1 MPALVIW
8 PRPRVAD
15 WCCFSGKRPAHTG
28 KTASFSLRSTGAR
41 PIARRRRPRGR
52 EPFPMN
58 DSFDNAEKDQ
68 KIPGRRDHRVIA
80 IRGAREH
87 NLKNVDLDIPRDRL
101 VVFTGLSGSGKSS
114 LAFDTIYAEGQR
126 RYVESLSAY
135 ARQFLEMMQK
145 PDVDQID
152 GLSPAISIEQKT
164 TSRNPRST
172 VGTVTEIYDYMRLLW
187 ARVGVPYSPATGLPI
202 ESQTVSQMVDRVM
215 ALPEGTR
222 LYLLAPVVRGRK
234 GEYRK
239 ELAEF
244 MKKGYQRVKVDGQF
258 YEIAEVPALD
268 KKFTH
273 DIDVVV
279 DRIVVRADISTRL
292 ADLLEQALKLADGL
306 AVAEL
311 ADTPSPSPLVGEGR
325 GGGSGGGA
333 LSRRDRTTATPTPS
347 PQGGGEQRKIAKIHD
362 KSGPERLVFSEK
374 FACPV
379 SGFTI
384 PEIEPRLFSF
394 NNPFGACPKC
404 GGLGVEQHIDADLV
418 IPDKE
423 RTLRRGAIAPWA
435 KSSSPYY
442 VQTLQALGKHYRF
455 TLDTKWKDLP
465 KKTQDAILYGSGET
479 EIRFSY
485 DDGMRAYDTKRAF
498 EGVITNLERRF
509 RETDS
514 DWAREEIARY
524 FTDVPCEACH
534 GYRLKP
540 EALCVKVGGL
550 HIGEVSEMSV
560 KGAARW
566 FTELPQRLTAKQ
578 NEIAVRVLKEIRE
591 RLKFLVDVGLE
602 YLTLARASGTLS
614 GGESQRI
621 RLASQ
626 IGSGL
631 TGVLYVL
638 DEPSIGLHQR
648 DNARLLET
656 LQRLRDLGN
665 TVIVVEHDE
674 DAIRTADH
682 VLDIGPGAGIHGG
695 HLVAQGRIDDL
706 IAAPNSWTGKY
717 LSGEL
722 VVPIP
727 ERRPKNPTRMLKIV
741 GARGNNLKN
750 INAEI
755 PLGLFTCITG
765 VSGGGKSTLLIDTL
779 YKAIAR
785 RLNGANEAP
794 APFDRIEGIEHLD
807 KIIDIDQSPIGR
819 TPRSNPATY
828 TGAFTPIRE
837 WFAGLPESKARGYE
851 PGRFSFNVKG
861 GRCEA
866 CQGDGVIKIEMHF
879 LPDVYV
885 TCDVCKGKRYNR
897 ETLEVLFRGKSIADV
912 LDMTVEEALE
922 FFKAVPRVRDVL
934 TLLHRVGL
942 DYIHV
947 GQQATTLSGGEAQR
961 VKLAKELSKRAT
973 GRTLYILDEPT
984 TGLHFHDVAK
994 LLEVLHELVETGNT
1008 VVVIE
1013 HNLEV
1018 IKTADWIIDLG
1029 PEGGDGGGEIVA
1041 AGTPEDIVREKRSYT
1056 GQFLKPVL
1064 ARGGASKKKRVEAAE

>member
-1 MPALVIW
+1 MNDLFDKA
-8 PRPRVAD
+8 AQEQ
-15 WCCFSGKRPAHTG
+15 S
-28 KTASFSLRSTGAR
+28 
-41 PIARRRRPRGR
+41 RRPGRGGVEDR
-52 EPFPMN
+52 
-58 DSFDNAEKDQ
+58 
-68 KIPGRRDHRVIA
+68 RVIA

-87 NLKNVDLDIPRDRL
+87 NLKNIDLDIPRDRL

-202 ESQTVSQMVDRVM
+202 ESQTISQMVDRIM

-244 MKKGYQRVKVDGQF
+244 MKKGYQRVKIDGKF
-258 YEIAEVPALD
+258 YEIAEAPALD

-279 DRIVVRADISTRL
+279 DRLVVRPDTATRL
-292 ADLLEQALKLADGL
+292 ADSLEQALKLADGL

-311 ADTPSPSPLVGEGR
+311 ADAPNGVSPLDGETDR
-325 GGGSGGGA
+325 PKGSG
-333 LSRRDRTTATPTPS
+333 RRSQSKDTPLPNPA
-347 PQGGGEQRKIAKIHD
+347 PQGGREQSAHAGEKKTKLATAAAANAR
-362 KSGPERLVFSEK
+362 RLVFSEK

-418 IPDKE
+418 IPDKD
-423 RTLRRGAIAPWA
+423 RTLRRGAISPWA

-465 KKTQDAILYGSGET
+465 KKTQDAILYGSGDT

-485 DDGMRAYDTKRAF
+485 DDGIRAYDTRRPF
-498 EGVITNLERRF
+498 EGVITNLERRY

-524 FTDVPCEACH
+524 FTDVPCDACK

-550 HIGEVSEMSV
+550 HIGEVSDMSV
-560 KGAARW
+560 KGAANW
-566 FTELPQRLTAKQ
+566 FTELSQRLSVKQ

-656 LQRLRDLGN
+656 LKRLRDLGN

-674 DAIRTADH
+674 DAIRAADY

-695 HLVAQGRIDDL
+695 HIVAQGKIDDL
-706 IAAPNSWTGKY
+706 IAAPQSWTGKY

-727 ERRPKNPTRMLKIV
+727 ERRPRNPSRTLKII

-750 INAEI
+750 ITAEI
-755 PLGLFTCITG
+755 PLGLFTCVTG
-765 VSGGGKSTLLIDTL
+765 VSGGGKSTLLVDTL
-779 YKAIAR
+779 YKALAR
-785 RLNGANEAP
+785 RLNNASEAP
-794 APFDRIEGIEHLD
+794 APYDRIEGVEHLD

-837 WFAGLPESKARGYE
+837 WFAGLPESRARGYE

-866 CQGDGVIKIEMHF
+866 CQGDGVIRIEMHF

-897 ETLEVLFRGKSIADV
+897 ETLEILFRGKSIADV

-922 FFKAVPRVRDVL
+922 FFKAVPRVREPL
-934 TLLHRVGL
+934 KLLHRVGL

-994 LLEVLHELVETGNT
+994 LLDVLHELVETGNT
-1008 VVVIE
+1008 IVVIE

-1041 AGTPEDIVREKRSYT
+1041 AGTPDDIARTPVSYT
-1056 GQFLKPVL
+1056 GAFLKPVL
-1064 ARGGASKKKRVEAAE
+1064 ARRARGGGKTKRIEAAE

>member
-1 MPALVIW
+1 LW
-8 PRPRVAD
+8 R
-15 WCCFSGKRPAHTG
+15 
-28 KTASFSLRSTGAR
+28 
-41 PIARRRRPRGR
+41 ARRAGDCIAMDEIIKAKRQQAAA
-52 EPFPMN
+52 
-58 DSFDNAEKDQ
+58 NARS
-68 KIPGRRDHRVIA
+68 IT

-87 NLKNVDLDIPRDRL
+87 NLKNVDLTIPRDKL

-164 TSRNPRST
+164 TSKNPRST

-187 ARVGVPYSPATGLPI
+187 ARVGIPYSPATGLPI
-202 ESQTVSQMVDRVM
+202 ESQTVSMMVDRVL

-239 ELAEF
+239 EFADYL
-244 MKKGYQRVKVDGQF
+244 KKGFQRIKVDGAF
-258 YEIAEVPALD
+258 HELAEAPTLD
-268 KKFTH
+268 KKFPH

-279 DRIVVRADISTRL
+279 DRIVVRPDIGQRL
-292 ADLLEQALKLADGL
+292 AESFETALKLAEGL
-306 AVAEL
+306 AVIEY
-311 ADTPSPSPLVGEGR
+311 ADAPAAAVEE
-325 GGGSGGGA
+325 
-333 LSRRDRTTATPTPS
+333 PTKDS
-347 PQGGGEQRKIAKIHD
+347 KKKVAKIHD
-362 KSGPERLVFSEK
+362 KTGAERILFSEK

-394 NNPFGACPKC
+394 NNPYGACPKC
-404 GGLGVEQHIDADLV
+404 GGLGVEQTIDADLV

-423 RTLRRGAIAPWA
+423 LTLRKGAIAPWA

-442 VQTLQALGKHYRF
+442 VQTLTALGKFYKF

-465 KKTQDAILYGSGET
+465 KKTQNALLHGSGDD
-479 EIRFSY
+479 EIKFSY
-485 DDGMRAYDTKRAF
+485 EDGVRAYDTKKPF
-498 EGVITNLERRF
+498 EGVVTNIDRRF
-509 RETDS
+509 RETES
-514 DWAREEIARY
+514 EWAREELGKY
-524 FTDVPCEACH
+524 FSDVPCDACN

-540 EALCVKVGGL
+540 EALSVKIGGM
-550 HIGEVSEMSV
+550 HIGNISEMSV
-560 KGAARW
+560 RKAGDW
-566 FTELPQRLTAKQ
+566 FETVPGLLNKQQ
-578 NEIAVRVLKEIRE
+578 NEIAVRILKEIRE
-591 RLKFLVDVGLE
+591 RLSFLLDVGLN
-602 YLTLARASGTLS
+602 YLTLARSSGTLS

-648 DNARLLET
+648 DNARLLDT
-656 LQRLRDLGN
+656 LRRLRDLGN

-674 DAIRTADH
+674 DAVIAADY
-682 VLDIGPGAGIHGG
+682 VVDVGPGAGTHGG
-695 HLVAQGRIDDL
+695 NIVAQGTPAEVMKNPKSL
-706 IAAPNSWTGKY
+706 TGKY
-717 LSGEL
+717 LTGEMS
-722 VVPIP
+722 VPVP
-727 ERRPKNPTRMLKIV
+727 ERRPPNHRRTIKVIN
-741 GARGNNLKN
+741 ARGNNLKN
-750 INAEI
+750 VSAEL
-755 PLGLFTCITG
+755 PLGLFTAITG

-785 RLNGANEAP
+785 KLNGASEGAAP
-794 APFDRIEGIEHLD
+794 HDRIEGLEHID
-807 KIIDIDQSPIGR
+807 KIIEIDQSPIGR

-851 PGRFSFNVKG
+851 AGRFSFNVKG

-885 TCDVCKGKRYNR
+885 TCDTCKGKRYNR
-897 ETLEVLFRGKSIADV
+897 ETLEVLFKGKSIADV
-912 LDMTVEEALE
+912 LDMTVEEAAD
-922 FFKAVPRVRDVL
+922 FFKAVPRVRE
-934 TLLHRVGL
+934 TFKTLHRVGL

-994 LLEVLHELVETGNT
+994 LLEVLHELVEQGNT

-1018 IKTADWIIDLG
+1018 IKTADWVIDLG
-1029 PEGGDGGGEIVA
+1029 PEGGDGGGEVVA
-1041 AGTPEDIVREKRSYT
+1041 WGPPEDIVKAPRSYT

-1064 ARGGASKKKRVEAAE
+1064 AKAGKPKKRKATSEAAE